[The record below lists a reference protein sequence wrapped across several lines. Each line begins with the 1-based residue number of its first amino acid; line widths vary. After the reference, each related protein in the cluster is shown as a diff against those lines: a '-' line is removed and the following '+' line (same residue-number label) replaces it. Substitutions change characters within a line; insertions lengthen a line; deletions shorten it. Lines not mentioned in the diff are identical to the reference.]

1 MTGSRLFEEE
11 QSPRRDRDNSAALL
25 MTRPGQARYEEKQ
38 VMMNSDGE
46 PQLGGWERGN
56 NLDIIGREGEGGG
69 GLVSRKLRFF
79 LAEI

>member
-46 PQLGGWERGN
+46 PQLGG
-56 NLDIIGREGEGGG
+56 
-69 GLVSRKLRFF
+69 
-79 LAEI
+79 